1 VVEKAYIFLIRFVCQ
16 NRENQ
21 AIILEYIQLFLDD
34 IELGVHALE
43 LLTEIFRD
51 SESLLTYKLVPLI
64 KRIATGIDILD
75 IETTKKATLLSFV
88 PVFMFYKD
96 KYLKENQY
104 LILNEFT
111 SASRKNSN
119 YLYVG
124 PEGFESLEIYMA
136 EMKQ

>member
-1 VVEKAYIFLIRFVCQ
+1 M
-16 NRENQ
+16 
-21 AIILEYIQLFLDD
+21 
-34 IELGVHALE
+34 GVHALE

-75 IETTKKATLLSFV
+75 IETKKKATLLSFV

-124 PEGFESLEIYMA
+124 TEGFESLEIYMA

>member
-1 VVEKAYIFLIRFVCQ
+1 M
-16 NRENQ
+16 
-21 AIILEYIQLFLDD
+21 DD

-43 LLTEIFRD
+43 LITEIFRD

-124 PEGFESLEIYMA
+124 AEGFESLEIYMA
-136 EMKQ
+136 EMKQQYIEFMNDAKLLAEIDVPPEVSYTISYI